1 MAGGSHTAMRIG
13 SSCSISPV
21 SRGGSIGRR
30 DADGS
35 CRTPAVSPDGRQI
48 LFQLFRDGAWLLDV
62 SSGTMRQLLADPSAE
77 EFAWSA
83 DGQRVAYHSRRSGR
97 WSVWLA
103 SAE

>member
-1 MAGGSHTAMRIG
+1 MLDLA
-13 SSCSISPV
+13 SSTRRVYRSPQ
-21 SRGGSIGRR
+21 RGRLV
-30 DADGS
+30 
-35 CRTPAVSPDGRQI
+35 RTPAVSPDGRQI
-48 LFQLFRDGAWLLDV
+48 LFQLFRDGAWLLDL

-77 EFAWSA
+77 EFAWSG